1 VEQVQELA
9 EGQAYLDALKTH
21 FGIELDASYKTLRPL
36 PVTDQETELG
46 PEW

>member
-1 VEQVQELA
+1 VQELK

-21 FGIELDASYKTLRPL
+21 FGIALDVPYEALRPL

-46 PEW
+46 PDW